1 MLCYV
6 SNFGLSWDFLF
17 LYGQSDKK
25 LISWF
30 LGVLEAFLE
39 MILLS
44 YNENHDT
51 LTFCLGLQIT
61 FYSIFDFLL
70 QAPTEPEPSFIE
82 NTFLSR
88 FAEFNRDCQIHDDYG
103 FKPCLSN
110 ITSNFQM
117 SIFYFTWQTICSH
130 EMANQQIIYVESFW

>member
-1 MLCYV
+1 MYLILGY
-6 SNFGLSWDFLF
+6 LETFLF

-70 QAPTEPEPSFIE
+70 QAPTEPSFIE

-103 FKPCLSN
+103 FKPCLSD

-117 SIFYFTWQTICSH
+117 SIFYFT
-130 EMANQQIIYVESFW
+130 